1 MKLRFLLL
9 AGALAVPAFAAD
21 DPAPASFAWR
31 ATLDTS
37 GQSGLVRMP
46 LPAEALARL
55 QTRHAAD
62 VRVFDAQGAPV
73 AFAFATPPQ
82 PAAAPRKETAAFRAL
97 PLYAAPAGATAPE
110 GTLQMRVQQDG
121 QQHSVW
127 VQLGDGNGNG
137 SAAKPAAKRLPAVLF
152 DTRAQNDAVSGFA
165 VRAQLPANVPV
176 AVTLSTS
183 PDLASWTPLPV
194 RGRLYRFDGEGA
206 PVNDRLELAAPVRLQ
221 DRYLRLEWTGQEG
234 IAVESVAGLLA
245 AAETQRE
252 QPALTLPAGI
262 ADGPNAVE
270 WQLGFATP
278 IARLELTTT
287 RDNTLLPVRI
297 LGRNQLSEPW
307 RLLANTLVYRLG
319 AAGQE
324 STNPAAVLYQPSA
337 RWLRVEATHG
347 TRLEGVPLQ
356 ARVLFEPVE
365 VVFAAGSA
373 APYQAVAGRSATP
386 PAALPIAMLASTTT
400 VQVEKLPAARIAST
414 QVEAGP
420 ATGWWTPWLP
430 RGVDNKTAGLWAVL
444 LAGVL
449 LLGAVAWSLL
459 RQVNAKPGT

>member
-1 MKLRFLLL
+1 MKLHAMLL
-9 AGALAVPAFAAD
+9 AGAFALPALGAD
-21 DPAPASFAWR
+21 DPAAASFAWR

-37 GQSGLVRMP
+37 GQSGLVRLP

-55 QTRHAAD
+55 QTRNAAD
-62 VRVFDAQGAPV
+62 LRVFDASGAPV

-82 PAAAPRKETAAFRAL
+82 PSAAPRQETGAFRAL
-97 PLYAAPAGATAPE
+97 PLYAAPAGAAAPK

-121 QQHSVW
+121 QQQSVW
-127 VQLGDGNGNG
+127 VQLGEGNSG
-137 SAAKPAAKRLPAVLF
+137 ATKPAAQRLPAVLF
-152 DTRAQNDAVSGFA
+152 DTRAQKDAVSGFV

-194 RGRLYRFDGEGA
+194 RGRLYRFEGEGA
-206 PVNDRLELAAPVRLQ
+206 PVNDQLELSAPVQLQ
-221 DRYLRLEWTGQEG
+221 DRYLRLEWAGQEG

-245 AAETQRE
+245 AALAQRE

-278 IARLELTTT
+278 IARVELTTA

-297 LGRNQLSEPW
+297 LGRNEASEPW

-347 TRLEGVPLQ
+347 TRLEGVPLT
-356 ARVLFEPVE
+356 ARVRFEPVE

-373 APYQAVAGRSATP
+373 GPYQVVAGRGATP
-386 PAALPIAMLASTTT
+386 PAALPIAMLASATT
-400 VQVEKLPAARIAST
+400 VKVENLPAARIVAT
-414 QVEAGP
+414 QVDAGP